1 MDMELHLARSDARQT
16 EVSVTCNG
24 ALSHTFDL
32 RTLMPASTPGLLHP
46 IRDPVTYG
54 KALYAALF
62 APDSLAEQALA
73 AKPSRI
79 LLVALDEEL
88 DALPWEYASLSGP
101 GGCVACRCSFVRGLP
116 TEQRSAPP
124 VGLGRLHI
132 VAVASSPLSHT
143 LAPLNI
149 QGEWTRLTEIIGG
162 LDRAVMLER
171 AWPSTIGRLREL
183 VAGQQQA
190 RGAFHGTR
198 GAERRG

>member
-88 DALPWEYASLSGP
+88 DALPWEYAPSLVPAAVSRVAARLCAGCQRSNGARHRSAWAGCTSSPSPQARSVTPLLPSTFRASGRASPRLSG
-101 GGCVACRCSFVRGLP
+101 AWI
-116 TEQRSAPP
+116 AP
-124 VGLGRLHI
+124 
-132 VAVASSPLSHT
+132 
-143 LAPLNI
+143 
-149 QGEWTRLTEIIGG
+149 
-162 LDRAVMLER
+162 
-171 AWPSTIGRLREL
+171 
-183 VAGQQQA
+183 
-190 RGAFHGTR
+190 
-198 GAERRG
+198 